1 MLNTLKKYT
10 KRNNILLIVAGIV
23 AIVLCFV
30 FTKFA
35 VFDLIRGPQTI
46 DLTADP
52 SQYEGKWVKLDVD
65 NIMTDYVEHYTETTR
80 KYGSTSR
87 IRTETVLSASMRLM
101 IISI

>member
-10 KRNNILLIVAGIV
+10 KRNNILLIAVGII

-65 NIMTDYVEHYTETTR
+65 YIITDYVEHYTEVQAVL
-80 KYGSTSR
+80 
-87 IRTETVLSASMRLM
+87 RTETVLSASMRSM
-101 IISI
+101 ILSI

>member
-35 VFDLIRGPQTI
+35 VFDLIR
-46 DLTADP
+46 
-52 SQYEGKWVKLDVD
+52 
-65 NIMTDYVEHYTETTR
+65 
-80 KYGSTSR
+80 
-87 IRTETVLSASMRLM
+87 
-101 IISI
+101 